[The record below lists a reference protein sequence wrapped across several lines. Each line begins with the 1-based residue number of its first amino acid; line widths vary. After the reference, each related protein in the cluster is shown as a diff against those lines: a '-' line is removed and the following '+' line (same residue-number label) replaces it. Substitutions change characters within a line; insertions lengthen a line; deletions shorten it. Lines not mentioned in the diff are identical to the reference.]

1 MLWLRRWN
9 FITRARLERELW
21 EAFERHED
29 LEAKLN
35 VLRRKLDEDA
45 VDAAPDDSLRLEV
58 WTITLRQ
65 IRRIEETMRGK
76 APPLPPNSD

>member
-29 LEAKLN
+29 LETKLN
-35 VLRRKLDEDA
+35 VLRQRLDEDA
-45 VDAAPDDSLRLEV
+45 VNAAPDDSLRLEV

-65 IRRIEETMRGK
+65 IRRIEKTMRGK
-76 APPLPPNSD
+76 APPLPPDSD

>member
-1 MLWLRRWN
+1 MLWLKRWN

-35 VLRRKLDEDA
+35 VLRRRLDEDA
-45 VDAAPDDSLRLEV
+45 VNATPDDSLRLEV
-58 WTITLRQ
+58 WTTTLRQ
-65 IRRIEETMRGK
+65 IRRIEKTMRGK
-76 APPLPPNSD
+76 APPLPPDSD